1 MKKMNLKNKRNIVDD
16 IEVLKEREPFS
27 KLTDSEFLKIVFI
40 VIGYLTFSTV
50 TFMLDIVYFALLI
63 PVLGLIG
70 VNVYFVKEFIKLGKR
85 KKAEKNMN
93 EVVKALVVNDIKT
106 NSNRLSNST
115 VKHETVEKNG
125 IEESYSNC
133 YLFLDKND
141 KLNGLYEEINIPN
154 KTVDYYTLNTNEV
167 VNITQGKRKVLTK
180 TDTIIRR

>member
-1 MKKMNLKNKRNIVDD
+1 
-16 IEVLKEREPFS
+16 
-27 KLTDSEFLKIVFI
+27 
-40 VIGYLTFSTV
+40 
-50 TFMLDIVYFALLI
+50 
-63 PVLGLIG
+63 
-70 VNVYFVKEFIKLGKR
+70 
-85 KKAEKNMN
+85 MN

-154 KTVDYYTLNTNEV
+154 KTVEYYTLNTNEV

>member
-1 MKKMNLKNKRNIVDD
+1 MKKMNLKNKRNIIDD
-16 IEVLKEREPFS
+16 IEILKEREPFS

-50 TFMLDIVYFALLI
+50 AFMLDIVYFAL
-63 PVLGLIG
+63 LIG

-154 KTVDYYTLNTNEV
+154 KTVEYYTLNTNEV